1 MLRELRQSLISFGAK
16 VQIPVARQWTIL
28 WNQFV
33 RDHKCSNGN
42 KKGKLSDPYENDG
55 DPYKAA
61 YDSDY
66 GLQFSIHTVF

>member
-1 MLRELRQSLISFGAK
+1 MPIYRKDVSFVIVALWICSQ
-16 VQIPVARQWTIL
+16 QIKHDL
-28 WNQFV
+28 KDL
-33 RDHKCSNGN
+33 RDHKSGNGN
-42 KKGKLSDPYENDG
+42 KKGKFSDSYENDG

>member
-1 MLRELRQSLISFGAK
+1 M
-16 VQIPVARQWTIL
+16 
-28 WNQFV
+28 

-42 KKGKLSDPYENDG
+42 KKGKLSDPYEKFNDG

-66 GLQFSIHTVF
+66 GLQFSIHTVFKGSVQLRLRL